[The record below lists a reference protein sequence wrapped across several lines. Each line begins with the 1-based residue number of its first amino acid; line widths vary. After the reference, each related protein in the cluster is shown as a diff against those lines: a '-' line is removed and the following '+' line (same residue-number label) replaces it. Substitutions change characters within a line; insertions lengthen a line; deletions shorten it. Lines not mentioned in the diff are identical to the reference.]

1 MMCAAVRARGDLRR
15 VSLADLRRQ
24 SAIGLLGQFGYCV
37 SVYAAIAMGV
47 ASGTTALIDP
57 VQPIVVATLVGP
69 ILGLH
74 VRWAQWLGLFIGAA
88 GVVPVVG
95 SQTAAVDS
103 GAEAY
108 AFPLLAMMCL
118 IVGTF
123 IDRRAPSRLPVLT
136 TLTVHVSVTAT
147 ALVLVAALTNTFV
160 PPASA
165 GSGGPGYRGRRNP
178 DVRGTVQPG
187 DGLRVRR
194 LRRGSVPRAGQRGP
208 LA

>member
-103 GAEAY
+103 GA
-108 AFPLLAMMCL
+108 
-118 IVGTF
+118 
-123 IDRRAPSRLPVLT
+123 
-136 TLTVHVSVTAT
+136 
-147 ALVLVAALTNTFV
+147 AAER
-160 PPASA
+160 PA
-165 GSGGPGYRGRRNP
+165 RHDGR
-178 DVRGTVQPG
+178 
-187 DGLRVRR
+187 
-194 LRRGSVPRAGQRGP
+194 SE
-208 LA
+208 